1 VAAAAESLD
10 WAARTAET
18 FHANKERLMAK
29 AKVVVTLK
37 PSLLDAQ
44 GRVVQNA
51 LYNLGYREVQAVRIG
66 KYIELELD
74 LAEAPA
80 ERVRE
85 MCDKLLANPV
95 IEDYHVEV
103 VE

>member
-1 VAAAAESLD
+1 
-10 WAARTAET
+10 
-18 FHANKERLMAK
+18 MAK

-51 LYNLGYREVQAVRIG
+51 LYNLGYHEVQAVRIG

-74 LAEAPA
+74 LSEAPA

>member
-1 VAAAAESLD
+1 
-10 WAARTAET
+10 
-18 FHANKERLMAK
+18 MAK

-74 LAEAPA
+74 LAEAA
-80 ERVRE
+80 VERVRE